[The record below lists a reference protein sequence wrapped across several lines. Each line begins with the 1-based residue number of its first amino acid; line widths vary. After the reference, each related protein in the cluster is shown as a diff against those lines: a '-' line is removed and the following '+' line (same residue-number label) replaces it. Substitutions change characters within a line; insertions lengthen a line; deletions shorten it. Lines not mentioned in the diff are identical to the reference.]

1 MSSIVEAIYELQYN
15 PFKYGGYIASFY
27 DLVGESDNN
36 LLLSQLVIPLCSHP
50 VFGQTLLNSNIKS
63 TIWTVFKDRS
73 KLYDLQERIDEFQGL
88 TDQCI
93 QYCIVNDWICVD
105 EKKLILRYCGESTS
119 FTIQRNAQKLG
130 RLLSNHSVLEIY
142 SFLGVKPR

>member
-63 TIWTVFKDRS
+63 TIWTVFKDVRS
-73 KLYDLQERIDEFQGL
+73 YTIYKSELM
-88 TDQCI
+88 
-93 QYCIVNDWICVD
+93 
-105 EKKLILRYCGESTS
+105 S
-119 FTIQRNAQKLG
+119 FKG
-130 RLLSNHSVLEIY
+130 
-142 SFLGVKPR
+142 